1 MQEDNFAHLVKQD
14 FEVLE
19 TIGAG
24 GMGVVYKAKDA
35 NLEKIVAIKA
45 LPSHLSGLNLAARS
59 RRSPRLWGGRIRRLI
74 RRLNGSPRALPRKVS
89 GCLNRIGSVWRSMRS
104 APVGIT
110 GDAKN

>member
-45 LPSHLSGLNLAARS
+45 LPSHLSGLNLAARFKS
-59 RRSPRLWGGRIRRLI
+59 SETAASGDRTSSFWAFLTQWTVVLRHGLCRGH
-74 RRLNGSPRALPRKVS
+74 GSGASYCPTAT
-89 GCLNRIGSVWRSMRS
+89 
-104 APVGIT
+104 AE
-110 GDAKN
+110 

>member
-35 NLEKIVAIKA
+35 NCGI
-45 LPSHLSGLNLAARS
+45 
-59 RRSPRLWGGRIRRLI
+59 RRSYKFILGVPYPMD
-74 RRLNGSPRALPRKVS
+74 S
-89 GCLNRIGSVWRSMRS
+89 C
-104 APVGIT
+104 IT
-110 GDAKN
+110 SWIM

>member
-35 NLEKIVAIKA
+35 NLEK
-45 LPSHLSGLNLAARS
+45 
-59 RRSPRLWGGRIRRLI
+59 LWQLRPCPPIFRG
-74 RRLNGSPRALPRKVS
+74 
-89 GCLNRIGSVWRSMRS
+89 
-104 APVGIT
+104 
-110 GDAKN
+110 

>member
-1 MQEDNFAHLVKQD
+1 MQDDNFAHLVKQD

-45 LPSHLSGLNLAARS
+45 LPSHLSGLNLAARFKKEMQNLAKLRHQAIVQVHS
-59 RRSPRLWGGRIRRLI
+59 GRSLPNGQLYYVMDYVAGTDLAHLI
-74 RRLNGSPRALPRKVS
+74 A
-89 GCLNRIGSVWRSMRS
+89 
-104 APVGIT
+104 
-110 GDAKN
+110 

>member
-45 LPSHLSGLNLAARS
+45 LPSHLSGLNLAARFKI
-59 RRSPRLWGGRIRRLI
+59 RRSYKFILGVPYPMD
-74 RRLNGSPRALPRKVS
+74 S
-89 GCLNRIGSVWRSMRS
+89 C
-104 APVGIT
+104 IT
-110 GDAKN
+110 SWIM

>member
-1 MQEDNFAHLVKQD
+1 MQDDNFAHLVKQD

-45 LPSHLSGLNLAARS
+45 LPSHLSVRFGYPVQKGNAKSSETAASGDRTSAFWAFFAQWAVVLRHGLC
-59 RRSPRLWGGRIRRLI
+59 GGH
-74 RRLNGSPRALPRKVS
+74 GSGASYCPTA
-89 GCLNRIGSVWRSMRS
+89 
-104 APVGIT
+104 T
-110 GDAKN
+110 AK